1 MRVMTTCFMIINS
14 GIKETI
20 RKQFLASHLCNV
32 DLVLFSLYNSCCR
45 FELAMQQNEIVDIFF
60 DDWMN
65 LGDDDGTF
73 GVKSDTHLKVKNPS
87 QTSNQI
93 PTSPRRSHQIRS
105 PRLNV
110 KAIRTDP
117 HLSM

>member
-1 MRVMTTCFMIINS
+1 MIINS

-73 GVKSDTHLKVKNPS
+73 GVKSDTHLKVRKTVNIR
-87 QTSNQI
+87 QN
-93 PTSPRRSHQIRS
+93 TSPFI
-105 PRLNV
+105 NV
-110 KAIRTDP
+110 KTVRTYS
-117 HLSM
+117 HTSR